1 MFGEPSLHAILGR
14 LSERLGLT
22 DSAGRAVQISKTHR
36 FRHTAATNLLNAG
49 VPLHVVMRYFGH
61 LTPEMT
67 MHYAV
72 TLAQT
77 AEREFLRFKKITTE
91 GQPLPMDPGD
101 LYDVLQLDQRADRVL
116 PNGWCMLPPK
126 QVCNRGNACLS
137 CDKFVT
143 DASHEPELRRQL
155 DDTDRLMNQRKTA
168 FLTKYGT
175 PMGDD
180 NVWLHGRHTEAQS
193 LRQILLAIHDVTD
206 TSTAVRGA
214 GTPDRPH
221 QHHH

>member
-1 MFGEPSLHAILGR
+1 MN
-14 LSERLGLT
+14 
-22 DSAGRAVQISKTHR
+22 ISRTHR

-61 LTPEMT
+61 VSPEMT

-77 AEREFLRFKKITTE
+77 AEREFLRFKKVTTDGRE
-91 GQPLPMDPGD
+91 LGMEAGD
-101 LYDVLQLDQRADRVL
+101 LYDVLQLDQRADRIL

-143 DASHEPELRRQL
+143 DASHAPELRRQL
-155 DDTDRLMNQRKTA
+155 ANTENLIAQRQTA
-168 FLTKYGT
+168 FLGRYGT
-175 PMGDD
+175 AMDDD
-180 NVWLHGRHTEAQS
+180 NAWLQGRRSEGDS
-193 LRQILLAIHDVTD
+193 LRRILLALEVVTD
-206 TSTAVRGA
+206 DNRAVRGA
-214 GTPDRPH
+214 GAADRSHELQMPDGGTVP
-221 QHHH
+221 